1 MTAARGY
8 YSIMQYCPD
17 ASRGEAA
24 NVGVVLFCPER
35 NFLAA
40 KVAEGND
47 RIARFFGRS
56 SFDAVRVNH
65 AKQAIANRLHSERER
80 FRTLEDWMQ
89 FVETRAN
96 DIVLTA
102 PRPMK
107 VLNPTVDLEELFT
120 GLVGGRQTRPL
131 QERSQ
136 LGAHLKTLFNRDDL
150 KAKILRNEK
159 VSIPITGTL
168 LKAPYAF
175 KNGVLN
181 LVRPLPMTGSVLTE
195 AHKLAIDGDLLN
207 KHSKEMGRPAKL
219 LVAIAT
225 PETPERVKERE
236 TVEKLFTDY
245 HLTYYVEEELD
256 KLAYDVETAL
266 H

>member
-1 MTAARGY
+1 MTGTRGY

-24 NVGVVLFCPER
+24 NVGVALFCPEQR
-35 NFLAA
+35 FLEVR
-40 KVAEGND
+40 VAESND

-56 SFDAVRVNH
+56 SFDAARVNN
-65 AKQAIANRLHSERER
+65 AKQAMANRLHKERDQ
-80 FRTLEDWMQ
+80 FHTLEDWTR

-96 DIVLTA
+96 DIVLTL

-107 VLNPTVDLEELFT
+107 VINPAVELEELFIE
-120 GLVGGRQTRPL
+120 LVGGRQPKAPQHKSL
-131 QERSQ
+131 
-136 LGAHLKTLFNRDDL
+136 LGAQLRTLFSRGDL
-150 KAKILRNEK
+150 KAKILRHEE
-159 VSIPITGTL
+159 VYIPITGTV

-181 LVRPLPMTGSVLTE
+181 LVRPLLMTANTLTE
-195 AHKLAIDGDLLN
+195 ARKLAVDGDLLN
-207 KHSKEMGRPAKL
+207 KHREGMDNPAKL

-225 PETPERVKERE
+225 PETAERAKERKV
-236 TVEKLFTDY
+236 VEGLFADY
-245 HLTYYVEEELD
+245 RLTYYLEEQLD
-256 KLAYDVETAL
+256 KLAHDVEAAI